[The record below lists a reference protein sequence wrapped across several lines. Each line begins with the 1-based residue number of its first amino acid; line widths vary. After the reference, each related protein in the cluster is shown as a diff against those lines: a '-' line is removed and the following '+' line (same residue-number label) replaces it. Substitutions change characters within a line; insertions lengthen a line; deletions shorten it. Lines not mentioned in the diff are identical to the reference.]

1 MCDKITTFMGCGET
15 VTDARVTTALAH
27 SFIKLSIQEF
37 IEVSGFKIDTMMLNY
52 FWQVMTKRQW
62 VHMHPLVL
70 EFLGYDGSIIDQRKN
85 FIRYL
90 KRQDYKFEEL
100 SSIDERC
107 KEYDDIV
114 RDQATMKPAHLA
126 KRKWLIM
133 DSCDFKRAI
142 MGLRTKRADAIK
154 DYYFNLEE
162 LVQLY
167 VDYDK
172 RFEVRKFEM
181 ESKTLKEE
189 KSRLE
194 QMMEDMKKDIHDVRK
209 QNTELLD
216 INYDQLTKLNDITA
230 QNNDLQ
236 DDVTAIGRQ
245 LHVACLDR
253 APRPLQRIHQ
263 ERFIL
268 IKWANL
274 TYHRRVADARPEDNH
289 SIFRYYAIRAQLQ
302 SARNSLRAQRQKD
315 PALQIIL
322 EIDVQPNTKTL
333 YNRIRDE
340 MAEENGVRF
349 IRNNISILG
358 TEISEQDLVARMMEV
373 NDSKFAI
380 V

>member
-1 MCDKITTFMGCGET
+1 MCDKITTFMGCGEA
-15 VTDARVTTALAH
+15 VADGKVTTALAH
-27 SFIKLSIQEF
+27 SFVKLSIQEF

-52 FWQVMTKRQW
+52 FWQVMTKRQC
-62 VHMHPLVL
+62 PLIGALVL
-70 EFLGYDGSIIDQRKN
+70 EFLGYEGDDRKRKEK
-85 FIRYL
+85 FIAFL
-90 KRQDYKFEEL
+90 KRQNYKFEEL
-100 SSIDERC
+100 SSTDERC

-114 RDQATMKPAHLA
+114 QEQATMKPAHLA

-133 DSCDFKRAI
+133 DSRDFKRAI

-162 LVQLY
+162 LLQLY

-181 ESKTLKEE
+181 ESKSLKED

-194 QMMEDMKKDIHDVRK
+194 QMMEEMKKEIKFVRK
-209 QNTELLD
+209 QNDELLD
-216 INYDQLTKLNDITA
+216 LNHDQLTKLNDITA

-236 DDVTAIGRQ
+236 EDVTAIGRQ
-245 LHVACLDR
+245 LHVACVDR

-274 TYHRRVADARPEDNH
+274 AYHRKLDNPRTEDNH
-289 SIFRYYAIRAQLQ
+289 RVFRYYAIRAQLQ

-315 PALQIIL
+315 PALEIIL

-340 MAEENGVRF
+340 MVEENGVRF

-358 TEISEQDLVARMMEV
+358 TEIAEQDLIARMMEV

-380 V
+380 E

>member
-1 MCDKITTFMGCGET
+1 MCDKITTFMGCGEA
-15 VTDARVTTALAH
+15 VANGKVTTA
-27 SFIKLSIQEF
+27 FQEF

-52 FWQVMTKRQW
+52 FWQVMTKRRG
-62 VHMHPLVL
+62 VHLHTTVL
-70 EFLGYDGSIIDQRKN
+70 EFLGYEGEEKYQRQN
-85 FIRYL
+85 FTRYL
-90 KRQDYKFEEL
+90 KRQEYKFEEL
-100 SSIDERC
+100 SSKDDRC
-107 KEYDDIV
+107 KDYDDIV
-114 RDQATMKPAHLA
+114 QEQATMKPADLA

-133 DSCDFKRAI
+133 DSRDFKRAI

-162 LVQLY
+162 LLQLY

-181 ESKTLKEE
+181 ESKSLKED

-194 QMMEDMKKDIHDVRK
+194 QMMEEMKKDIQAVRK
-209 QNTELLD
+209 QNDELLD
-216 INYDQLTKLNDITA
+216 LNHDQLTKLNDITA

-236 DDVTAIGRQ
+236 EDVTAIGRQ
-245 LHVACLDR
+245 LHVACVDR

-274 TYHRRVADARPEDNH
+274 AYHRKLDNPRTEDNH
-289 SIFRYYAIRAQLQ
+289 RVFRYYAIRAQLQ

-315 PALQIIL
+315 PALEIIL

-340 MAEENGVRF
+340 MVEENGVRF

-358 TEISEQDLVARMMEV
+358 TEIAEQDLIARMMEV

-380 V
+380 E

>member
-1 MCDKITTFMGCGET
+1 MCDKITTFMGCGEA
-15 VTDARVTTALAH
+15 VADGKVTTALAH
-27 SFIKLSIQEF
+27 SFVKLSIQEF

-52 FWQVMTKRQW
+52 FWQMMTKRRW
-62 VHMHPLVL
+62 VHMHPSVL
-70 EFLGYDGSIIDQRKN
+70 EFLGYEGSIIDQRKN
-85 FIRYL
+85 FTRYL
-90 KRQDYKFEEL
+90 KRQNYKFEEL
-100 SSIDERC
+100 PSTDERC
-107 KEYDDIV
+107 KDYDDIV
-114 RDQATMKPAHLA
+114 QEQATMKPADLA

-133 DSCDFKRAI
+133 DSRDFKRAI

-162 LVQLY
+162 LLQLY

-181 ESKTLKEE
+181 ESLQLRGE

-194 QMMEDMKKDIHDVRK
+194 VLLEDLKR
-209 QNTELLD
+209 QNDELLD
-216 INYDQLTKLNDITA
+216 LNHDQLTKLNDITA

-236 DDVTAIGRQ
+236 EDVTAIGRQ
-245 LHVACLDR
+245 LHVACVDR

-274 TYHRRVADARPEDNH
+274 AYHRKLDNPRTEDNH
-289 SIFRYYAIRAQLQ
+289 RVFRYYAIRAQLQ

-315 PALQIIL
+315 PALEIIL

-340 MAEENGVRF
+340 MVEENGVRF

-358 TEISEQDLVARMMEV
+358 TEIAEQDLIARMMEV
-373 NDSKFAI
+373 KFAI
-380 V
+380 E